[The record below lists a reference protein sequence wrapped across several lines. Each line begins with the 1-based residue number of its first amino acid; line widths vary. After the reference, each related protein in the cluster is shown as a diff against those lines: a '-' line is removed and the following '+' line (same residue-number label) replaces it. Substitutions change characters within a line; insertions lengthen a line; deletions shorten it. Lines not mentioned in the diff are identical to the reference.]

1 MIRLIRKIIKP
12 KYETLNKIEIKS
24 SNIRANYE
32 ILKNA
37 QPLATIFPVLKS
49 NAYGHGLKEMC
60 EILNKT
66 DAPMIAI
73 DSFPEAQI
81 AYQYFKKRVL
91 ILGEMPRT
99 VYPYCHL
106 ARTDFCVYNKESL
119 ISLAQLGKVRVH
131 LFYNS
136 GMNREGISNL
146 ENFLME
152 NKTLLEKVKVVGFC
166 SHLASAD
173 QEGSALN
180 QKQLASFLN
189 GLDILQAAGYFPE
202 YVHLGNSAAIF
213 TATEKRLTAF
223 RSGLALYGY
232 NPFSND
238 SKLSYLTSKLLPA
251 LRLTSTVVSIQNIG
265 AGESVSYN
273 ETYHT
278 QKDTKIAVI
287 PFGYYEGLSRL
298 ISNRASFSYSLE
310 GNKYLLPIAGQVCMN
325 LCCLDVG
332 EYAINIGDKVEIIS
346 LNNEDQNSVTNL
358 SLIGKQIPYE
368 LLVRLQAN
376 IRREII

>member
-1 MIRLIRKIIKP
+1 MIRFIRKIIKP

-24 SNIRANYE
+24 SNIIANYQ

-37 QPLATIFPVLKS
+37 QPEAIIFPVLKS
-49 NAYGHGLKEMC
+49 NAYGHGLKEVC

-81 AYQYFKKRVL
+81 AYQYFKRRVL
-91 ILGEMPRT
+91 ILGEMPLSA
-99 VYPYCHL
+99 YPYCYL
-106 ARTDFCVYNKESL
+106 SRTDFCVYNKESL
-119 ISLAQLGKVRVH
+119 ILLARLGKARVH
-131 LFYNS
+131 LFFNS
-136 GMNREGISNL
+136 GMNREGIRDL
-146 ENFLME
+146 ENFLIE
-152 NKTLLEKVKVVGFC
+152 NKSLLEKVKIVGFC

-173 QEGSALN
+173 QEDSALN
-180 QKQLASFLN
+180 QKQLTTFLH

-213 TATEKRLTAF
+213 TSTDKRLTAF

-232 NPFSND
+232 NPFSKETKFISLN
-238 SKLSYLTSKLLPA
+238 KLRPA
-251 LRLTSTVVSIQNIG
+251 LRLTSTVVSIQNIE

-273 ETYHT
+273 ETYHA
-278 QKDTKIAVI
+278 QKNTKIAVI
-287 PFGYYEGLSRL
+287 PFGYYEGLNRL
-298 ISNRASFSYSLE
+298 ISNQASFIYNLE

-332 EYAINIGDKVEIIS
+332 EYAINIGDKIEIIS
-346 LNNEDQNSVTNL
+346 LNNKDNNSVVNL
-358 SLIGKQIPYE
+358 SVIGKQIPYE